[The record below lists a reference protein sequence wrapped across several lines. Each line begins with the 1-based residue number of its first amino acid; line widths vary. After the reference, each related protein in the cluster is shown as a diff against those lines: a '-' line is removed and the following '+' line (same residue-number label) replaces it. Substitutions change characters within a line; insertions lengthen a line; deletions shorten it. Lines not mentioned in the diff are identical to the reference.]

1 MTIFNILLL
10 IPYSFNLE
18 YNLFLQTESN
28 AVEKS
33 INAQHVIRL
42 LVELRFSNIFRVKQA
57 STVLAVGRNPN

>member
-18 YNLFLQTESN
+18 YNVFLQTESN

-42 LVELRFSNIFRVKQA
+42 LVELRFSNMLRVKQA
-57 STVLAVGRNPN
+57 STVL

>member
-42 LVELRFSNIFRVKQA
+42 LVELRFSNILRVKQA
-57 STVLAVGRNPN
+57 STVL